1 MKESSTAK
9 EVVFGAAVIVLVLA
23 GIAALTFY
31 GNGLG
36 YLVNKTFMPLN
47 EQARHNTFECS
58 ASHSDGVA
66 REIRQYQ
73 DQYHTA
79 DADGK
84 IIIRQRVLEDAEEYT
99 CGDLPPAVQDF
110 VNSIR

>member
-23 GIAALTFY
+23 GIAGLAFY

-47 EQARHNTFECS
+47 EQVRHNTFECS

-66 REIRQYQ
+66 HEIRQYQ
-73 DQYHTA
+73 DQYSKT
-79 DADGK
+79 DADGR
-84 IIIRQRVLEDAEEYT
+84 ILIRQRVIQDAEEYT
-99 CGDLPPAVQDF
+99 CGDLPKDVKDF